1 LDYNSVVLIK
11 SEPEEVFNMVTKA
24 YKNII
29 YEKKPPIAY
38 VTLNRPEKVNALSL
52 DLQKE
57 VRDALEDAGWEDDEI
72 RVIVIKGAGR
82 GFSAGYDMSEESGA
96 TNAVQIRDRLLVRKG
111 FSATSF
117 WDVFWGNKK
126 PIIAQVHG
134 FCLAGGCATAC
145 FCDLCICS
153 EDALF
158 GAPEIRFGGPYM
170 PAVWP
175 WILGPRKTRE
185 LLYTGNLMDAQEAW
199 RLGLVNKVVPKD
211 KLDEEV
217 NKLAQTISKVP
228 AVCIEYSKKLVNMAY
243 ELMNIRLAME
253 RSSELE
259 AMVAASLESSPEVAE
274 YQRIA
279 QKQGLK
285 AALAWSSAR
294 FAEEDAWFKEPRR
307 KA

>member
-1 LDYNSVVLIK
+1 
-11 SEPEEVFNMVTKA
+11 MVNKA

-38 VTLNRPEKVNALSL
+38 VTLNRPEKVNALSI

-57 VRDALEDAGWEDDEI
+57 VKDALEDAGWKDGEI

-82 GFSAGYDMSEESGA
+82 GFSAGFDMSGEGGA
-96 TNAVQIRDRLLVRKG
+96 ANAVQICDQLLLHHEG
-111 FSATSF
+111 FNATSF

-170 PAVWP
+170 PAIWP

-185 LLYTGNLMDAQEAW
+185 LLYTGNLIDAQEAW

-228 AVCIEYSKKLVNMAY
+228 AVCVEYSKKLVNMAY
-243 ELMNIRLAME
+243 ELMNIRLVME

-259 AMVAASLESSPEVAE
+259 AMAMASPESSPEIAE
-274 YQRIA
+274 YQRIE
-279 QKQGLK
+279 QEQGLK
-285 AALAWSSAR
+285 AALVWNSDR

-307 KA
+307 KG